1 MKKRIAIPMAGGK
14 LSAHFGHCEA
24 FTFVDVQDDKIIQ
37 VKSFDPPEHQPGTF
51 PRWVAAQGA
60 TDVLAGGMGPQAVGL
75 FNQFGI
81 NVFVGAPVKTAE
93 ELVDDFIHNRL
104 DLSAN
109 YCDHDSDGHHHGH
122 GHHH

>member
-1 MKKRIAIPMAGGK
+1 MNKLIAIPMAAGK

-24 FTFVDVQDDKIIQ
+24 FAFVDVNDSKI
-37 VKSFDPPEHQPGTF
+37 VKVTSFDPPEHQPGTY

-93 ELVDDFIHNRL
+93 ELVDDFLNDRL
-104 DLSAN
+104 TLSTN
-109 YCDHDSDGHHHGH
+109 YCDHDSDDHHHGH
-122 GHHH
+122 HH